1 MFIILYW
8 VITLVLLNFI
18 LINSVKVFLTVSG
31 LDPNFENVI
40 TIKWLSPLQYLD
52 GILFGLFFILVLMLS
67 RKLRIERFG
76 FGKSILINSGI
87 FLAGFAL
94 ATFLMDSLM
103 KLFEI
108 YSGEKRI
115 SPGNRI
121 EKLSGNLSGKYNIRI
136 NTQWRV
142 VFRWENDNAFDVEI
156 LDYH

>member
-1 MFIILYW
+1 
-8 VITLVLLNFI
+8 
-18 LINSVKVFLTVSG
+18 
-31 LDPNFENVI
+31 
-40 TIKWLSPLQYLD
+40 
-52 GILFGLFFILVLMLS
+52 MLS

-115 SPGNRI
+115 PPGNRI